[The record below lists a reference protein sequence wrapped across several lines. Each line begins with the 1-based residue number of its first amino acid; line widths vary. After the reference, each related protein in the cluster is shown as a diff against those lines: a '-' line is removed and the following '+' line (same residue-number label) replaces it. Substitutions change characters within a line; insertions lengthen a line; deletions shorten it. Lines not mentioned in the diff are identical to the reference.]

1 MNNWEKIIE
10 GYSKKPDNQTMKL
23 ITATVTSV
31 TNDFYRADVR
41 LITGQEISNLI
52 NQTPNKLHVGQN
64 VEVGYRTTPEA
75 GWIQIAHG
83 EPDPMR
89 QGGGG
94 VEVDTA
100 ALLDSANLHDWVA
113 EEELMLDISANTKL
127 LYGGHQKMVSVQ
139 GYACRYANAALDDDD
154 ADKFGTKIE
163 LDAWYREDA
172 ASAYVLRHYVI
183 ELFVNE
189 VNTSTSSGVTYDQY
203 RFGLTIS
210 RYVPNSTTAENTR
223 AFYTSAVRN
232 PSDAF
237 IVLRVNSMSF
247 ASEYSKAWSGTTQT
261 VSTPYGYVQCNNLT
275 ITIGTLTEASPTA
288 VTYPSIYPSG
298 SSSSTTVYLNVDG
311 TAGNDQYRCVPLDGN
326 AEKYFDMALTQ
337 RSEPTGGDE

>member
-100 ALLDSANLHDWVA
+100 VVFDEDNLHDWVA
-113 EEELMLDISANTKL
+113 SEELMANISANTKL
-127 LYGGHQKMVSVQ
+127 LYGGHEKMVSIQ

-183 ELFVNE
+183 EMFVNE
-189 VNTSTSSGVTYDQY
+189 ITTSTSGGVTSDNY
-203 RFGLTIS
+203 RFGFTIS
-210 RYVPNSTTAENTR
+210 RYVPNAATPETTR
-223 AFYTSAVRN
+223 AFYTGAVTN

-237 IVLRVNSMSF
+237 IVLRVTGMSF

-275 ITIGTLTEASPTA
+275 VTVGTLTEASPTA
-288 VTYPSIYPSG
+288 VTFPSIYPSG
-298 SSSSTTVYLNVDG
+298 SSSSTTVYLNVMG
-311 TAGNDQYRCVPLDGN
+311 TAGNDQYRCVPLDSN

>member
-94 VEVDTA
+94 VQVETA

-127 LYGGHQKMVSVQ
+127 LYGGHQKMVAVQ

-172 ASAYVLRHYVI
+172 VSAYVLRHYVI
-183 ELFVNE
+183 EMFVNE

-210 RYVPNSTTAENTR
+210 RYVPNSTTAEDTR
-223 AFYTSAVRN
+223 TFYTSAVRN

-275 ITIGTLTEASPTA
+275 ITIGTLIEASPTA
-288 VTYPSIYPSG
+288 VTYPSMYPSG
-298 SSSSTTVYLNVDG
+298 SSSSTTVYLNVNG
-311 TAGNDQYRCVPLDGN
+311 TAGNDQYRCVPLDSN
-326 AEKYFDMALTQ
+326 AEKCFDMALTT

>member
-1 MNNWEKIIE
+1 MDNWEKIIE
-10 GYSKKPDNQTMKL
+10 KCSKKQDNQTMKL

-31 TNDFYRADVR
+31 TDNFYRADVR
-41 LITGQEISNLI
+41 LITGQEIPNLI
-52 NQTPNKLHVGQN
+52 NQTPNKLHVGQG
-64 VEVGYRTTPEA
+64 VTVGYMTVPQA

-94 VEVDTA
+94 VQVENAV
-100 ALLDSANLHDWVA
+100 LLDSANLHDWVA
-113 EEELMLDISANTKL
+113 EEEFMLDISANTKL

-139 GYACRYANAALDDDD
+139 GYACQYSTAALDDDD

-163 LDAWYREDA
+163 LDAWYRENA

-183 ELFVNE
+183 EMFVNE
-189 VNTSTSSGVTYDQY
+189 ISTGTSGGVTTDRYV
-203 RFGLTIS
+203 FGLTIS
-210 RYVPNSTTAENTR
+210 RYIPNDTTAENTR
-223 AFYTSAVRN
+223 AFYTGTVAN

-247 ASEYSKAWSGTTQT
+247 ASEFSKAWSSTTQT
-261 VSTPYGYVQCNNLT
+261 VSTPYGYVQANNMQIRVGVLR
-275 ITIGTLTEASPTA
+275 EASPTA
-288 VTYPSIYPSG
+288 VTFPLLYPSG
-298 SSSSTTVYLNVDG
+298 SSSSISAVYLN
-311 TAGNDQYRCVPLDGN
+311 ASYDQYRCIPIDSN
-326 AEKYFDMALTQ
+326 AEKYFDLALTK